1 MKIYCISDL
10 HGCLAELDEVLDFVL
25 PNLNESDTMLILLG
39 DYIHGGRDNRGVLD
53 RIMSLQQRF
62 GSDKVVALLGNHDE
76 GVLNG
81 TEAIDYTAKAF
92 AQSDDYDYEY
102 DDNDDDRY
110 IEWFDTLPRYYVA
123 GNTIFV
129 HAGIDEDAGDMW
141 EWSTSD
147 DVYTSKYPAQTGKI
161 QGLDMKVVA
170 GHVGTD
176 EISGNPRFH
185 DIYFDGESHYYIDGT
200 VLDSGV
206 IPVLMVDTETDK
218 YYQVTEAGK
227 WLITPY
233 GEDD

>member
-1 MKIYCISDL
+1 
-10 HGCLAELDEVLDFVL
+10 
-25 PNLNESDTMLILLG
+25 MLILLG

-62 GSDKVVALLGNHDE
+62 GSDKIVALLGNHDE
-76 GVLNG
+76 MVMNG

-92 AQSDDYDYEY
+92 AQSSDYDYE
-102 DDNDDDRY
+102 DDENDDDRY
-110 IEWFDTLPRYYVA
+110 VQWFETLPRYFVA

-129 HAGIDEDAGDMW
+129 HAGIDENSGDMW

-147 DVYTSKYPAQTGKI
+147 DVYTSKFPAETGKI
-161 QGLDMKVVA
+161 RGLDMKVVA

-206 IPVLMVDTETDK
+206 IPVLMVDTKTDE
-218 YYQVTEAGK
+218 YYRVTEAGE
-227 WLITPY
+227 WLIATY

>member
-25 PNLNESDTMLILLG
+25 PNLNERDTMLILLG